1 MKIRSQKTSNILNV
15 NSKCLRTI
23 RFSFIHSYIN
33 YANIAWANTNKTKLK
48 KLFVKKKNKPRVSYL
63 IKTDLLI
70 RPSFKT
76 LNALNVYQM
85 NLLQAL
91 LFMHKIKTNSS
102 HRTFL
107 HQFETINHKYATWY
121 SRYKEPNR
129 ETNYAKYW
137 IHVRGTVIWNSF
149 LNSILCQHF
158 FKHKIR
164 EKIFEFE
171 KELTFF

>member
-1 MKIRSQKTSNILNV
+1 MQIPHGLALIKLNW
-15 NSKCLRTI
+15 K
-23 RFSFIHSYIN
+23 N
-33 YANIAWANTNKTKLK
+33 YLG
-48 KLFVKKKNKPRVSYL
+48 KKNKPRVSYL
-63 IKTDLLI
+63 IKTDLRI

-76 LNALNVYQM
+76 LNALNVYQI

-102 HRTFL
+102 HRIFL

-121 SRYKEPNR
+121 SRNKEPKR
-129 ETNYAKYW
+129 ETNYAKYC
-137 IHVRGTVIWNSF
+137 IHARRPVVWNSF
-149 LNSILCQHF
+149 VNKTLCQDF